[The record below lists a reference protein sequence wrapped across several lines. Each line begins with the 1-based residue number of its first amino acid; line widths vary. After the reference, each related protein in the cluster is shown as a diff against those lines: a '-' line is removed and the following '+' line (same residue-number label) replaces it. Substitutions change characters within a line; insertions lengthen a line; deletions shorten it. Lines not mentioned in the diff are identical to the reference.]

1 MFCIK
6 VKFLTKNNHNSK
18 FIIGCLFHFSQAVW
32 RQVQSNGLSTKYRED
47 EYFRLNVKKLIALAF
62 VPVDD
67 VVTAFDLVAQQFDDD
82 ADDLIDYFEK
92 TWIGQRKRR
101 GMFFSIVIPFCIFNL
116 FRRRS
121 KEASL

>member
-6 VKFLTKNNHNSK
+6 VKLLTKNNHNSK

-32 RQVQSNGLSTKYRED
+32 RQVQSNGLSTKYKED
-47 EYFRLNVKKLIALAF
+47 EYFGLNVKKLIALAF
-62 VPVDD
+62 IPVDD

-82 ADDLIDYFEK
+82 TDDLIDCFEK

-101 GMFFSIVIPFCIFNL
+101 GMFFSIVILLCIFNL